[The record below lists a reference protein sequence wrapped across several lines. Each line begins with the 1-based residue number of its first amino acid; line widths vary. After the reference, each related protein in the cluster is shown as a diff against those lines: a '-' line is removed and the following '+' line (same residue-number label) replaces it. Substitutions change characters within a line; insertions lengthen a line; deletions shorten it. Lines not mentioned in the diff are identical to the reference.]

1 MSISEIQISVKYVTN
16 AAGEKT
22 DVLVPVKLWEEL
34 IKFLQLEASGL
45 DAIDENESNVQI
57 LADLQEAI
65 REGRAGETFPV
76 SELWDGIDV

>member
-1 MSISEIQISVKYVTN
+1 MPIPEIQANVKYVTN

-22 DVLVPVKLWEEL
+22 DVLVPVELWEEL
-34 IKFLQLEASGL
+34 IKFLQLEESGL
-45 DAIDENESNVQI
+45 DAIDENEPKEQI

-65 REGRAGETFPV
+65 RQGRAGETFPI

>member
-1 MSISEIQISVKYVTN
+1 MPIPELQASVRYVTN

-22 DVLVPVKLWEEL
+22 DVLVPVELWEKL
-34 IKFLQLEASGL
+34 IKFLRLEESGL
-45 DAIDENESNVQI
+45 DAIDEHEPNAQI

-65 REGRAGETFPV
+65 RQGRAEETFPI